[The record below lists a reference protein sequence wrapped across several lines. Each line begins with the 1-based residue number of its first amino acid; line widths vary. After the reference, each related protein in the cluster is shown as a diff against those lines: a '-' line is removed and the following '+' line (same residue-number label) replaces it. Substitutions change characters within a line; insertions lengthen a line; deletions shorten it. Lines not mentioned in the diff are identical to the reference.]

1 MAYVVGLSSI
11 LQAGS
16 GPCSQGNVETETLM
30 SAQVEL
36 TEAEQS
42 DLLTDGRFR
51 RASLPKRRL
60 TFVSEEDA
68 GVTGLSGA
76 QPCSGE
82 PVADG
87 GGGGEPLGGFRTASW
102 DALARW
108 DEAGS
113 RRGSE
118 RDLLEALLGSAVGS
132 GDDAPAAPP
141 RQDAVGVL
149 VRRWAEAIGS
159 AQPATGLGAPPTR
172 GLSQGCAT
180 DVHPGRGQPPPSMDA
195 GGNAV
200 LGAPHVR
207 RLASL
212 LTAAPAASQAL
223 LPMLTN
229 TGALSLGQ
237 AAAHQVRQG
246 HHSVMSACVSRAR
259 PAARLQ
265 GPRSPLWWSM
275 ACALAKAEAPVF
287 APANCTTLWGQ
298 HTRVNR

>member
-1 MAYVVGLSSI
+1 M
-11 LQAGS
+11 
-16 GPCSQGNVETETLM
+16 P
-30 SAQVEL
+30 AQVEL
-36 TEAEQS
+36 TDAEQP
-42 DLLTDGRFR
+42 DLLTDDRFR
-51 RASLPKRRL
+51 HARLPKRRL

-68 GVTGLSGA
+68 DVTGLSRG
-76 QPCSGE
+76 QPCNVHPTAE
-82 PVADG
+82 D

-141 RQDAVGVL
+141 PQDAVGVL
-149 VRRWAEAIGS
+149 VRRWAEAVGAVS
-159 AQPATGLGAPPTR
+159 TVNGAEPATGLGAPPLR
-172 GLSQGCAT
+172 RLSQGCVT
-180 DVHPGRGQPPPSMDA
+180 DVHPGRGQLPPSMDA
-195 GGNAV
+195 GGIAV
-200 LGAPHVR
+200 LGAPQMS

-259 PAARLQ
+259 PAA
-265 GPRSPLWWSM
+265 
-275 ACALAKAEAPVF
+275 
-287 APANCTTLWGQ
+287 
-298 HTRVNR
+298 